1 MVIHLLNLKRQILEY
16 CQPATREKAVS
27 HHNLAFCGRNLYSII
42 YHILH
47 SYQPQT
53 WSLEDPATYRLSW
66 RLFMSSPLFRR
77 LCRLFQIIH
86 SFFISK
92 YVSIN
97 QTIIIFFSIGVIFVI
112 SLIILRLLTSLLL
125 FLFDGSIS
133 SYKTLNMI
141 LGFTL
146 GIFKGALS
154 LVLFTGIFENYI
166 SLRLYEILFQQ
177 SKILV
182 LLEPIKDYIFS

>member
-1 MVIHLLNLKRQILEY
+1 MIIDILFCMIFLIMGVFGMRKGFIESFTDFLNL
-16 CQPATREKAVS
+16 VV
-27 HHNLAFCGRNLYSII
+27 GMSI
-42 YHILH
+42 
-47 SYQPQT
+47 
-53 WSLEDPATYRLSW
+53 A
-66 RLFMSSPLFRR
+66 LFFYVDL
-77 LCRLFQIIH
+77 

-97 QTIIIFFSIGVIFVI
+97 PTIIIFFSILIIFTI
-112 SLIILRLLTSLLL
+112 SLIVLRLLTSLLL

-141 LGFTL
+141 LGFML
-146 GIFKGALS
+146 GIFKGVLS
-154 LVLFTGIFENYI
+154 LVLFTGIFEKFI
-166 SLRLYEILFQQ
+166 SVRLYEILFEQ

>member
-1 MVIHLLNLKRQILEY
+1 MIIDILFLMIFLIMGVFGMRKGFIESFTDFLNLVVGI
-16 CQPATREKAVS
+16 
-27 HHNLAFCGRNLYSII
+27 SI
-42 YHILH
+42 
-47 SYQPQT
+47 
-53 WSLEDPATYRLSW
+53 A
-66 RLFMSSPLFRR
+66 LFFYVDL
-77 LCRLFQIIH
+77 

-97 QTIIIFFSIGVIFVI
+97 PTIIIFFSIGAIFVI
-112 SLIILRLLTSLLL
+112 TLVILRLLTSLLL

-141 LGFTL
+141 LGFML
-146 GIFKGALS
+146 GIFKGVLS

-182 LLEPIKDYIFS
+182 LLEPIKDYIFSL

>member
-1 MVIHLLNLKRQILEY
+1 MIIDILFLMIFLIMGVFGMRKGFIESLTDFLNLVVGI
-16 CQPATREKAVS
+16 S
-27 HHNLAFCGRNLYSII
+27 LA
-42 YHILH
+42 
-47 SYQPQT
+47 
-53 WSLEDPATYRLSW
+53 
-66 RLFMSSPLFRR
+66 LFFYVDL
-77 LCRLFQIIH
+77 

-97 QTIIIFFSIGVIFVI
+97 PTFIIFFSIGVIFVI

-133 SYKTLNMI
+133 SYKILNMI
-141 LGFTL
+141 FGFML

-154 LVLFTGIFENYI
+154 LVLFTGIFEKFI
-166 SLRLYEILFQQ
+166 SLRLYEILFEQ
-177 SKILV
+177 STILV

>member
-1 MVIHLLNLKRQILEY
+1 MIIDILFLMIFLIMGVFGMRKGFIESLTDFLNLVVGI
-16 CQPATREKAVS
+16 
-27 HHNLAFCGRNLYSII
+27 SI
-42 YHILH
+42 
-47 SYQPQT
+47 
-53 WSLEDPATYRLSW
+53 A
-66 RLFMSSPLFRR
+66 LFFYVDL
-77 LCRLFQIIH
+77 

-97 QTIIIFFSIGVIFVI
+97 PTFIIFFSIGVIFVI

-133 SYKTLNMI
+133 SYKTLNTI
-141 LGFTL
+141 LGFML

>member
-1 MVIHLLNLKRQILEY
+1 MIFLVMGVFGMRKGFIESFIDFLNLVVGI
-16 CQPATREKAVS
+16 
-27 HHNLAFCGRNLYSII
+27 SI
-42 YHILH
+42 
-47 SYQPQT
+47 
-53 WSLEDPATYRLSW
+53 A
-66 RLFMSSPLFRR
+66 LFFYVDL
-77 LCRLFQIIH
+77 

-97 QTIIIFFSIGVIFVI
+97 PTIIIFFSIFIIFTI
-112 SLIILRLLTSLLL
+112 SLIVLRVLTSLLL

-141 LGFTL
+141 LGFML
-146 GIFKGALS
+146 GIFKGVLS
-154 LVLFTGIFENYI
+154 LVLFTGIFEKSI
-166 SLRLYEILFQQ
+166 SVRLYEILFEQ

>member
-1 MVIHLLNLKRQILEY
+1 MGVFGMRKGFIESLTDFLNLVVGI
-16 CQPATREKAVS
+16 
-27 HHNLAFCGRNLYSII
+27 SIALFF
-42 YHILH
+42 YV
-47 SYQPQT
+47 
-53 WSLEDPATYRLSW
+53 DLSF
-66 RLFMSSPLFRR
+66 L
-77 LCRLFQIIH
+77 
-86 SFFISK
+86 ISK

-97 QTIIIFFSIGVIFVI
+97 SKIIIFFSIGIIFVI

-141 LGFTL
+141 LGFML

-154 LVLFTGIFENYI
+154 LVLFTGIFEKFI
-166 SLRLYEILFQQ
+166 SLRLYEILFEQ